1 MRGRLKSVTPKF
13 VEYIPSDGE
22 ELVQGIVYISMKHN
36 TVVHRCPCGCGGLS
50 EFMLDPIRFRI
61 EYDGRSVTFDPS
73 IGNSY
78 LRCRSHYWIRKS
90 QIHWCAPMQEW
101 ETTQAQRRELTRAL
115 EERKAEESLKKRSF
129 RYLWARFKNWWN
141 T

>member
-1 MRGRLKSVTPKF
+1 MRGRLKSVIPKF
-13 VEYIPSDGE
+13 VEYIPQDGE

-50 EFMLDPIRFRI
+50 EFMLDPIRFCI

-73 IGNSY
+73 IGNSN
-78 LRCRSHYWIRKS
+78 LGCRSHYWIRKN

-101 ETTQAQRRELTRAL
+101 ETTEAQRREFSRAL
-115 EERKAEESLKKRSF
+115 EERKTDETITKNGFIK
-129 RYLWARFKNWWN
+129 LWRNIVNRWKG
-141 T
+141 